1 MIDPSPITDDEL
13 AALFVET
20 GDRHHQA
27 YIESDGSDP
36 DWALWYAPYVQ
47 TKLWDRLGRLLT
59 RSEVVYLLVG
69 ADLAV
74 RNGSDAADWAKA
86 YAKHF
91 RSYVESTA

>member
-1 MIDPSPITDDEL
+1 MVDQPSITDDEL
-13 AALFVET
+13 AALLVET
-20 GDRHHQA
+20 GDHHHQA
-27 YIESDGSDP
+27 YAASDGTDP

-74 RNGSDAADWAKA
+74 RDGSDAAGWAKA
-86 YAKHF
+86 YARHF
-91 RSYVESTA
+91 RSYVESTS